1 MADDETMV
9 PLEPSSGDTP
19 PTFSGVTVVAEP
31 QPIMVT
37 PVAVDV
43 EDLAPHSFRALAI
56 TVALFCGIAYLLSL
70 ICSIPAVVLSFMV
83 GIKYHNKLF
92 AIPV

>member
-1 MADDETMV
+1 MADDEAMV

-37 PVAVDV
+37 PVAVD
-43 EDLAPHSFRALAI
+43 DLAPHSFRALAI
-56 TVALFCGIAYLLSL
+56 TVALFCGVAYLLSL
-70 ICSIPAVVLSFMV
+70 ICSIPAVVLSCMV
-83 GIKYHNKLF
+83 GKIILMINYSQS
-92 AIPV
+92 